1 MSKEARGAYNCS
13 HERAGG
19 RAVLTS
25 IALYA
30 FRNYMKEAVA
40 LEPGVNLFLGAN
52 AQGKTNLL
60 EAIYL
65 AATSRSPR
73 ASVLAEMVMWEQA
86 GGRVVMEFTEGGAA
100 RSIEVRL
107 ERDPGSSRTR
117 RTIRLDDRPVSPQKV
132 SGLVRTVLF
141 HPEEMVLLRGPGEG
155 RRRLLNGVLTQ
166 LDPGYAE
173 NLSRYQRLL
182 EQRNQLLKRVA
193 EDLEPASALDW
204 WTDEL
209 SRVGGEVMDR
219 RASFMEDISTRIARR
234 YSEVAP
240 GEHLDVSYAPSV
252 PMGDD
257 AAAALA
263 AALRSRQREELARGV
278 TVAGPHRDD
287 LEFRLAGISAAAH
300 ASQGQQRTAI
310 LAFKLA
316 EVEVLG
322 AGGRAPVLLLDDV
335 MSELDAPRRE
345 HLLQAVEESPQSVI
359 TSAESRYFP
368 EGFARRV
375 NTREVS
381 SGRVQEWGR

>member
-1 MSKEARGAYNCS
+1 M
-13 HERAGG
+13 
-19 RAVLTS
+19 LTS
-25 IALYA
+25 ISLFA
-30 FRNYMKEAVA
+30 FRNYMKEAVD
-40 LEPGVNLFLGAN
+40 LTPGVNLFLGAN

-86 GGRVVMEFTEGGAA
+86 GGRVVMEFENGGEA

-107 ERDPGSSRTR
+107 ERDPGSTRTR
-117 RTIRLDDRPVSPQKV
+117 RTIRLDERPASPQKV
-132 SGLVRTVLF
+132 TGLVRTVLF
-141 HPEEMVLLRGPGEG
+141 HPEEMALLRGSGEG
-155 RRRLLNGVLTQ
+155 RRKLLNGVLTQ
-166 LDPGYAE
+166 LDPAYSE
-173 NLSRYQRLL
+173 NLGRYTRLL

-209 SRVGGEVMDR
+209 SRVGGEIMER
-219 RASFMEDISTRIARR
+219 RAAFMEDMAVRIGRR
-234 YSEVAP
+234 YGEVAP
-240 GEHLDVSYAPSV
+240 GENLDVSYAPSV
-252 PMGDD
+252 ALADD

-263 AALRSRQREELARGV
+263 AALRARLREELARGV
-278 TVAGPHRDD
+278 TVVGPHRDD
-287 LEFRLAGISAAAH
+287 LEFRLGGLAAAAH

-345 HLLQAVEESPQSVI
+345 HLLKAVEESPQSVI
-359 TSAESRYFP
+359 TSAEAGYFP
-368 EGFARRV
+368 EGFAARV
-375 NTREVS
+375 NAREVS
-381 SGRVQEWGR
+381 RGRVAAWSA

>member
-1 MSKEARGAYNCS
+1 M
-13 HERAGG
+13 
-19 RAVLTS
+19 LTS
-25 IALYA
+25 ISLFA

-60 EAIYL
+60 EAIYV

-73 ASVLAEMVMWEQA
+73 ASVLAEMVMWEQV
-86 GGRVVMEFTEGGAA
+86 GGRVVMEFSNGGEA
-100 RSIEVRL
+100 RSIEVQL
-107 ERDPGSSRTR
+107 ERDPGSTRTR
-117 RTIRLDDRPVSPQKV
+117 RTIRLDERPASPAKV

-141 HPEEMVLLRGPGEG
+141 HPEEMVLLRGSGEG

-166 LDPGYAE
+166 LDPAYSE
-173 NLSRYQRLL
+173 NLGRYTRLL

-193 EDLEPASALDW
+193 DDLEPPSALDW

-209 SRVGGEVMDR
+209 SRVGGEIMDR
-219 RASFMEDISTRIARR
+219 RLMFMEDIGGRISRR

-240 GEHLDVSYAPSV
+240 GENLDVAYAPSLD
-252 PMGDD
+252 PGDD
-257 AAAALA
+257 AAAAMA
-263 AALRSRQREELARGV
+263 ATLRARQREELARGV

-287 LEFRLAGISAAAH
+287 LEFRLGGVSAAAH

-322 AGGRAPVLLLDDV
+322 AGGQAPILLLDDV

-345 HLLQAVEESPQSVI
+345 ALLAAVEESPQSVI

-368 EGFARRV
+368 ENFARRV

-381 SGRVQEWGR
+381 AGAVREWTA

>member
-1 MSKEARGAYNCS
+1 M
-13 HERAGG
+13 
-19 RAVLTS
+19 LTS

-30 FRNYMKEAVA
+30 FRNYMKESVA

-73 ASVLAEMVMWEQA
+73 ASVMAEMVMWEQA
-86 GGRVVMEFTEGGAA
+86 GGRVVMEFTGGGQP
-100 RSIEVRL
+100 RTIEVRL
-107 ERDPGSSRTR
+107 ERDPGSTRTR
-117 RTIRLDDRPVSPQKV
+117 RTIRLDERPASPAKV

-166 LDPGYAE
+166 LDPAYGE
-173 NLSRYQRLL
+173 SLGRYTRLL

-193 EDLEPASALDW
+193 EDLEPPSALDW

-209 SRVGGEVMDR
+209 SRVGGEIMDR
-219 RASFMEDISTRIARR
+219 RAAFVEDMAARIARR
-234 YSEVAP
+234 YREVAP
-240 GEHLDVSYAPSV
+240 GEDLDVSYAPSV
-252 PMGDD
+252 DPGDD
-257 AAAALA
+257 ASAALA
-263 AALRSRQREELARGV
+263 AALRARQREELARGV

-287 LEFRLAGISAAAH
+287 LEFRLGGLAAAAH

-322 AGGRAPVLLLDDV
+322 AGGQAPVLLLDDV

-368 EGFARRV
+368 EDFARRV
-375 NTREVS
+375 NTREVARGKVS
-381 SGRVQEWGR
+381 PWPG

>member
-1 MSKEARGAYNCS
+1 
-13 HERAGG
+13 
-19 RAVLTS
+19 
-25 IALYA
+25 
-30 FRNYMKEAVA
+30 MKESVA

-86 GGRVVMEFTEGGAA
+86 GGRVVMDFENGGET

-107 ERDPGSSRTR
+107 ERDPGSTRTR
-117 RTIRLDDRPVSPQKV
+117 RTIRLDERPASPQKV
-132 SGLVRTVLF
+132 GGLVRTVLF
-141 HPEEMVLLRGPGEG
+141 HPEEMVLLRGSGEG
-155 RRRLLNGVLTQ
+155 RRKLLNGVLTQ
-166 LDPGYAE
+166 LDAGYSE
-173 NLSRYQRLL
+173 NLSRYTRLL

-193 EDLEPASALDW
+193 EDLEPQSSLDW

-209 SRVGGEVMDR
+209 SRVGGEIVER
-219 RASFMEDISTRIARR
+219 RASFMDDIGGRIARR
-234 YSEVAP
+234 HREVAG
-240 GEHLDVSYAPSV
+240 GEDLDVAYAPSFD
-252 PMGDD
+252 PGED
-257 AAAALA
+257 AAAAMA
-263 AALRSRQREELARGV
+263 ATLRGRVREELARGV

-287 LEFRLAGISAAAH
+287 LEFRLGGLAAAAH

-345 HLLQAVEESPQSVI
+345 HLLKAVEESPQSVI
-359 TSAESRYFP
+359 TSAEARYFP
-368 EGFARRV
+368 EGFAGRV
-375 NTREVS
+375 SAREVS
-381 SGRVQEWGR
+381 KGRVSPWIE

>member
-1 MSKEARGAYNCS
+1 MLT
-13 HERAGG
+13 
-19 RAVLTS
+19 AVS
-25 IALYA
+25 MYA
-30 FRNYMKEAVA
+30 FRNYWKETARLA
-40 LEPGVNLFLGAN
+40 PGINLFLGAN

-73 ASVLAEMVMWEQA
+73 ASVMSEMVMWEQA
-86 GGRVVMEFTEGGAA
+86 GGRVVAEFGEGAGA

-107 ERDPGSSRTR
+107 ERDPGSTRTR
-117 RTIRLDDRPVSPQKV
+117 RSIRLDERPASPARI

-141 HPEEMVLLRGPGEG
+141 HPEEMTLLRGPGEA
-155 RRRLLNGVLTQ
+155 RRKLLNGVLTQ
-166 LDPGYAE
+166 LDAAYTE
-173 NLSRYQRLL
+173 NLGRYTRLL

-193 EDLEPASALDW
+193 EDIEPVSALDW

-209 SRVGGEVMDR
+209 SRVGGEIMDR
-219 RASFMEDISTRIARR
+219 RAAFMEDIAGRISRR
-234 YSEVAP
+234 YAEVAP
-240 GEHLDVSYAPSV
+240 GEHLDVSYAPSFD
-252 PMGDD
+252 PRDD
-257 AAAALA
+257 AATAMAAT
-263 AALRSRQREELARGV
+263 LRSRQREELARGI

-287 LEFRLAGISAAAH
+287 LDFRLAGVAAAAH

-345 HLLQAVEESPQSVI
+345 HLLQLVEESPQSVI
-359 TSAESRYFP
+359 TSAEAGYFP
-368 EGFARRV
+368 AGFAGRV
-375 NTREVS
+375 NTSEVTL
-381 SGRVQEWGR
+381 GKVRAWNARGDGA

>member
-1 MSKEARGAYNCS
+1 M
-13 HERAGG
+13 
-19 RAVLTS
+19 LTS
-25 IALYA
+25 ISLFA
-30 FRNYMKEAVA
+30 FRNYWKESVDLA
-40 LEPGVNLFLGAN
+40 PGVNLFLGAN

-73 ASVLAEMVMWEQA
+73 ASVMSEMVMWEQA
-86 GGRVVMEFTEGGAA
+86 GGRVVLEFGSGGES

-107 ERDPGSSRTR
+107 ERDPGSTRTR
-117 RTIRLDDRPVSPQKV
+117 RTIRLDERPASPQKV

-141 HPEEMVLLRGPGEG
+141 HPEEMGLLRGSGEG
-155 RRRLLNGVLTQ
+155 RRKLLNGVLTQ
-166 LDPGYAE
+166 LDPAYTE
-173 NLSRYQRLL
+173 NLGRYARLL

-193 EDLEPASALDW
+193 EDLEPTSALGW

-209 SRVGGEVMDR
+209 SRVGGEIMDR
-219 RASFMEDISTRIARR
+219 RAVFLDDVSGSIARR
-234 YSEVAP
+234 YREVAG
-240 GEHLDVSYAPSV
+240 GEDLDVSYIPSV
-252 PMGDD
+252 DPGDD
-257 AAAALA
+257 AALALA
-263 AALRSRQREELARGV
+263 GALRARLREELARGV

-287 LEFRLAGISAAAH
+287 LEFRLGGLAAAAH

-359 TSAESRYFP
+359 TSAEAGYFP
-368 EGFARRV
+368 AGFAGRV
-375 NTREVS
+375 NAREVTR
-381 SGRVQEWGR
+381 GRVNPWAQ

>member
-1 MSKEARGAYNCS
+1 
-13 HERAGG
+13 
-19 RAVLTS
+19 VLTS
-25 IALYA
+25 ISLFA
-30 FRNYMKEAVA
+30 FRNYWKESVD
-40 LEPGVNLFLGAN
+40 LTPGVNLFLGPN

-73 ASVLAEMVMWEQA
+73 ASVMSEMVMWEQA
-86 GGRVVMEFTEGGAA
+86 GGRVLMEFDNGGES
-100 RSIEVRL
+100 RTIEVRL
-107 ERDPGSSRTR
+107 ERDPGSTRTR
-117 RTIRLDDRPVSPQKV
+117 RTIRLDERPASPQKV

-141 HPEEMVLLRGPGEG
+141 HPEEMVLLRGSGEG
-155 RRRLLNGVLTQ
+155 RRKLLNGVLTQ
-166 LDPGYAE
+166 LDPAYTE
-173 NLSRYQRLL
+173 NLGRYTRLL

-193 EDLEPASALDW
+193 DDLEPQSALDW

-209 SRVGGEVMDR
+209 SRVGGEIMDR
-219 RASFMEDISTRIARR
+219 RAAFLDDVSGRIARR
-234 YSEVAP
+234 YREVAG
-240 GEHLDVSYAPSV
+240 GEDLDVSYTPSV
-252 PMGDD
+252 DPGDD

-263 AALRSRQREELARGV
+263 AALRGRLREELARGV

-287 LEFRLAGISAAAH
+287 LEFRLGGLAAAAH

-335 MSELDAPRRE
+335 MSELDALRRE

-359 TSAESRYFP
+359 TSAEAGYFP
-368 EGFARRV
+368 AGFTGRV
-375 NTREVS
+375 NAREVAR
-381 SGRVQEWGR
+381 GRVTAWTG

>member
-1 MSKEARGAYNCS
+1 M
-13 HERAGG
+13 
-19 RAVLTS
+19 LTAIS
-25 IALYA
+25 LFA
-30 FRNYMKEAVA
+30 FRNYMKESVA

-60 EAIYL
+60 EAIYV

-86 GGRVVMEFTEGGAA
+86 GGRVVMDFTHGGTA

-117 RTIRLDDRPVSPQKV
+117 RTIRLDERPASPQKV

-141 HPEEMVLLRGPGEG
+141 HPEEMTLLRGSGEG
-155 RRRLLNGVLTQ
+155 RRKLLNGVLTQ
-166 LDPGYAE
+166 VDPGYTE
-173 NLSRYQRLL
+173 NLSRYTRLL

-193 EDLEPASALDW
+193 EDLEPPSALDW

-209 SRVGGEVMDR
+209 SRVGGEIMDR
-219 RASFMEDISTRIARR
+219 RDGFIEDVAPRIAQR
-234 YSEVAP
+234 YAEVAP
-240 GEHLDVSYAPSV
+240 GENLDVSYAPSV
-252 PMGDD
+252 DPRDD
-257 AAAALA
+257 AAAAMA

-287 LEFRLAGISAAAH
+287 LEFRLGGLAAAAH

-322 AGGRAPVLLLDDV
+322 QGGQAPVLLLDDV

-345 HLLQAVEESPQSVI
+345 HLLAAVEESPQSVI

-368 EGFARRV
+368 DGFARRV
-375 NTREVS
+375 NTREVAK
-381 SGRVQEWGR
+381 GRVTGWDR